1 MSEPTFAQLGVSSN
15 VCKALSQRGAE
26 FPFPIQT
33 MVLPDALAGHDVL
46 AKSRTGSGKT
56 LAFAIPIVERLEPS
70 EARPSALILVP
81 TRELCTQ
88 VGEEFEPIA
97 RVRGLKVATVYGGV
111 GLKEQAQRA
120 ARAHIVVATPG
131 RLEDLVSRGLV
142 HIDEVRILILDEA
155 DRLLDMGFLPQVDR
169 IVRRI
174 PKSRQT
180 LFFSAT
186 LDGAV
191 GHLAKAY
198 TTEPRWHEVVSAIQ
212 TVDEVEHQFIPV
224 KQEEKVDTLATM
236 LRGETG
242 PVLVFVRTKRGA
254 HRLAERLKA
263 RGLPVECMNGDMAQS
278 ARERALKRFESGRAT
293 VMVAT
298 DVAARGLDLEK
309 ISHVVN
315 FDLPEDD
322 KAYVHRVGRTARAG
336 RSGTAVTFVL
346 PDQQGD
352 AGRMASRLKLEDQFR
367 KEGMVVAPPRM
378 VFSSGGRRRRV
389 APRSRTA

>member
-1 MSEPTFAQLGVSSN
+1 MSEPTFAQLGVSPN

-111 GLKEQAQRA
+111 GLREQAQRA

-131 RLEDLVSRGLV
+131 RLEDLVSRGML

-174 PKSRQT
+174 PKGRQT

-212 TVDEVEHQFIPV
+212 TVDEVEHRSSPRSRRRRSTRL
-224 KQEEKVDTLATM
+224 VD
-236 LRGETG
+236 
-242 PVLVFVRTKRGA
+242 
-254 HRLAERLKA
+254 HA
-263 RGLPVECMNGDMAQS
+263 RGRDRPGAGL
-278 ARERALKRFESGRAT
+278 RA
-293 VMVAT
+293 
-298 DVAARGLDLEK
+298 
-309 ISHVVN
+309 HQ
-315 FDLPEDD
+315 
-322 KAYVHRVGRTARAG
+322 AG
-336 RSGTAVTFVL
+336 R
-346 PDQQGD
+346 
-352 AGRMASRLKLEDQFR
+352 
-367 KEGMVVAPPRM
+367 APPR
-378 VFSSGGRRRRV
+378 RR
-389 APRSRTA
+389 A